1 MAPTAPLIGTWF
13 TNAAAGQRARLLKL
27 PADTGGHSFILEYI
41 NEPYAGQY
49 ALPLHFHPTWTESF
63 EILAGG
69 ARYRIGREERDAKP
83 GEIVVMP
90 PGVAHLHPWSSGN
103 AELHVRHHAAANPP
117 DLRGL
122 TASLQAI
129 VTIFGLAGQGRVN
142 RRGAPN
148 PLQLAVLAQA
158 TMPATYL
165 AGLPIPVQRVLIAG
179 LASLGRGF
187 GYRLSYPEFGVV
199 PSESGATA

>member
-1 MAPTAPLIGTWF
+1 MPAPVSLLGTWF
-13 TNAAAGQRARLLKL
+13 TNAAAGQRARLLQL
-27 PADTGGHSFILEYI
+27 PADTGGRSFILEYI
-41 NEPYAGQY
+41 NQPYAGQY

-63 EILAGG
+63 EILAGE

-83 GEIVVMP
+83 GDVVVMP
-90 PGVAHLHPWSSGN
+90 PGVAHLHPWSCSN
-103 AELHVRHHAAANPP
+103 AELHVRHTAVADPP
-117 DLRGL
+117 DPRGL

-148 PLQLAVLAQA
+148 PLQLAVLARA

-165 AGLPIPVQRVLIAG
+165 AGLPIPLQRILIAG
-179 LASLGRGF
+179 LASLGRAL

-199 PSESGATA
+199 PSGSGTTA

>member
-1 MAPTAPLIGTWF
+1 V
-13 TNAAAGQRARLLKL
+13 AA
-27 PADTGGHSFILEYI
+27 
-41 NEPYAGQY
+41 
-49 ALPLHFHPTWTESF
+49 
-63 EILAGG
+63 
-69 ARYRIGREERDAKP
+69 
-83 GEIVVMP
+83 
-90 PGVAHLHPWSSGN
+90 
-103 AELHVRHHAAANPP
+103 PP

-165 AGLPIPVQRVLIAG
+165 AGLPISVQRALIAG

-199 PSESGATA
+199 PSGRGTTA